1 MRKVCPRCE
10 YPQEGIYECEY
21 CGLIFDQNNK
31 TQIPKR
37 SNWQNAIDKKSS
49 ILNMMIFLIAFI
61 GFFGLVY
68 FWYQHESAKK
78 MAELDEIRKPE
89 IGEQNKTEKQQQVK
103 IKSKQQNTEQNRKKV
118 DIPAKKTQK
127 TIPLATTSEQQKIE
141 TEKKKAVSPVND
153 DQKTTSSVISK
164 VFCNRFNVNTVLKGK
179 ELEFWL
185 DTDLPDNTIVMVS
198 VSRRYWIKGS
208 SGTYSGSYYG
218 KSIFV
223 YELRKP
229 VTVIIDDNEWRR
241 HIEKKHKQIEPSE
254 EPLRVSKISDEVE
267 LKLIVAIN
275 QDNPAFGPRNVNLE
289 GTMVTA
295 EQGFRIIR
303 KEKMFIVPFG
313 KAISARTR
321 EKNVATKSSNTMRD
335 WALSFSGCWSQY
347 LDLVKFQPI

>member
-1 MRKVCPRCE
+1 
-10 YPQEGIYECEY
+10 
-21 CGLIFDQNNK
+21 LIFDQHNK

-68 FWYQHESAKK
+68 FWYQHESAKN
-78 MAELDEIRKPE
+78 MAESEEIRKPE
-89 IGEQNKTEKQQQVK
+89 IAEQNRSEKPQQVK
-103 IKSKQQNTEQNRKKV
+103 IESNQQNSGTEKKEAVSTV
-118 DIPAKKTQK
+118 DDNQK
-127 TIPLATTSEQQKIE
+127 TI
-141 TEKKKAVSPVND
+141 
-153 DQKTTSSVISK
+153 SSVNSK
-164 VFCNRFNVNTVLKGK
+164 VFCNSFNINTILKGR

-185 DTDLPDNTIVMVS
+185 NTDLPDNTLVMVS

-208 SGTYSGSYYG
+208 LGTYSGSYYG

-229 VTVIIDDNEWRR
+229 VTVILDDKQWRR
-241 HIEKKHKQIEPSE
+241 QVEEKHKQIDPSG
-254 EPLRVSKISDEVE
+254 EPLQVSKISDEVE
-267 LKLIVAIN
+267 LKLVVPIN
-275 QDNPAFGPRNVNLE
+275 QDNSAFGPRNVNLE

-295 EQGFRIIR
+295 EQGFKIIR
-303 KEKMFIVPFG
+303 KEKMLIIPFE

-321 EKNVATKSSNTMRD
+321 PKKSVATKRTNTMRY

>member
-1 MRKVCPRCE
+1 MKKVCPRCE

-21 CGLIFDQNNK
+21 CGLVFDQNNK
-31 TQIPKR
+31 TQIPKK
-37 SNWQNAIDKKSS
+37 SNRQNAIDKKSS

-68 FWYQHESAKK
+68 FWYQHESAKN
-78 MAELDEIRKPE
+78 MAESEEIRKPE
-89 IGEQNKTEKQQQVK
+89 IAEQNRSEKPQQVK
-103 IKSKQQNTEQNRKKV
+103 IESNQQNSGTEKKEAVSTV
-118 DIPAKKTQK
+118 DDNQK
-127 TIPLATTSEQQKIE
+127 TI
-141 TEKKKAVSPVND
+141 
-153 DQKTTSSVISK
+153 SSVNSK
-164 VFCNRFNVNTVLKGK
+164 VFCNSFNINTILKGR

-185 DTDLPDNTIVMVS
+185 NTDLPDNTLVMVS

-229 VTVIIDDNEWRR
+229 VTVILDDKEWRR
-241 HIEKKHKQIEPSE
+241 RIEEKHKQIEPSG
-254 EPLRVSKISDEVE
+254 EPLQVSKISDEVE
-267 LKLIVAIN
+267 LKLIVPIN

-303 KEKMFIVPFG
+303 KEKMFIAPFG
-313 KAISARTR
+313 KTISTRARA
-321 EKNVATKSSNTMRD
+321 KINVATKRTNTMRD
-335 WALSFSGCWSQY
+335 WALS
-347 LDLVKFQPI
+347 LVVAAHNTWIW

>member
-1 MRKVCPRCE
+1 MKKVCPRCE

-21 CGLIFDQNNK
+21 CGLVFDQNNK
-31 TQIPKR
+31 TQISKK

-49 ILNMMIFLIAFI
+49 ILNIMVFLVAFI

-68 FWYQHESAKK
+68 FWYQHESVKK
-78 MAELDEIRKPE
+78 MAELEEIRKPE
-89 IGEQNKTEKQQQVK
+89 IGKQNKTVQ
-103 IKSKQQNTEQNRKKV
+103 QQNTEENEKKA
-118 DIPAKKTQK
+118 DIPAKKTQR

-141 TEKKKAVSPVND
+141 TEKKQAISAVND
-153 DQKTTSSVISK
+153 NQKTTSSVISK
-164 VFCNRFNVNTVLKGK
+164 IFCNRFNVNTVLKGK
-179 ELEFWL
+179 ELQFWL
-185 DTDLPDNTIVMVS
+185 GTDLPDNTIVMVS
-198 VSRRYWIKGS
+198 VSRLYWIKGS

-223 YELRKP
+223 QKLQKP

-241 HIEKKHKQIEPSE
+241 QIEKKHKQIEPSG
-254 EPLRVSKISDEVE
+254 EPLQLSKISDEVE
-267 LKLIVAIN
+267 LKLIVPIN

-295 EQGFRIIR
+295 EQGFKIIR
-303 KEKMFIVPFG
+303 KEKMFIIPFG

-335 WALSFSGCWSQY
+335 WALSFSGC
-347 LDLVKFQPI
+347 

>member
-1 MRKVCPRCE
+1 MGKVCPRCK

-21 CGLIFDQNNK
+21 CGLIFDQHNK

-89 IGEQNKTEKQQQVK
+89 IGEQNKIGKPQQVK
-103 IKSKQQNTEQNRKKV
+103 IESKQKNTEENKKKV
-118 DIPAKKTQK
+118 NIPAKKTQK
-127 TIPLATTSEQQKIE
+127 TIPLATTSNQQKIE

-153 DQKTTSSVISK
+153 NQKTTSSVISK
-164 VFCNRFNVNTVLKGK
+164 VFCNRFNINTVLKGK

-185 DTDLPDNTIVMVS
+185 DTDLPDNTFVMVS

-218 KSIFV
+218 KSSFV

-229 VTVIIDDNEWRR
+229 VTVILDDKEWRR
-241 HIEKKHKQIEPSE
+241 RIEEKHKQIEPSG
-254 EPLRVSKISDEVE
+254 EPLQVSKISDEVE
-267 LKLIVAIN
+267 LKLIVPIN

-303 KEKMFIVPFG
+303 KEKMFIAPFG
-313 KAISARTR
+313 KTISTRARA
-321 EKNVATKSSNTMRD
+321 KINVATKRTNTMRD
-335 WALSFSGCWSQY
+335 WALS
-347 LDLVKFQPI
+347 LVVAAHNTWIW